1 LFGIRKP
8 KVEFFPSGDPNFVYV
23 YIETPIGTD
32 VAFTDSVTK
41 ILETKVYEV
50 IGEKNELVESVISN
64 VAIGAGDP
72 QQPDRTP
79 QSHKSKISVAFKP
92 AEERHGAHTAHIL
105 TAIRE
110 KVKGLPGVR
119 VSVDKES
126 NGPPTGKPV
135 NIEISGDDFDSLI
148 AISARVKAV
157 VNNSGVKGI
166 EELKSDL
173 VLNKPELK
181 VKVDINKAQREGL
194 SVGQIAMSLSSALNG
209 DRANPSKFR
218 DGDDE
223 VPIMVKLDKKY
234 RSKPEDLLNLIISF
248 RDMTNG
254 QYRQIPLSSVAS
266 VDFTNNFSGINRK
279 NQKRVVTLGSNV
291 LEGYNANEINAAL
304 KDVFAN
310 IKMGEGYEIKQTG
323 EQEDQAETGA
333 FLGKAFLAAI
343 ALMFLVIVIQFNST
357 SKPLI
362 IFTTIIFSFIGVFF
376 GYAISGDSMVI
387 VMTGVGIMALAGIVV
402 KNGIILIEFIDELID
417 RGMDA
422 KEAIIEGGVTRMTPV
437 LLTACAAI
445 LGLIPLA
452 IGVNIDFPGLF
463 THFKPNIWLGGDS
476 VVFWGPLAWTII
488 YGLIVATFLTLVVS
502 PAMYYIRHGLKE
514 KQLKNRAAKQRTT

>member
-1 LFGIRKP
+1 
-8 KVEFFPSGDPNFVYV
+8 
-23 YIETPIGTD
+23 
-32 VAFTDSVTK
+32 
-41 ILETKVYEV
+41 
-50 IGEKNELVESVISN
+50 
-64 VAIGAGDP
+64 
-72 QQPDRTP
+72 
-79 QSHKSKISVAFKP
+79 
-92 AEERHGAHTAHIL
+92 
-105 TAIRE
+105 
-110 KVKGLPGVR
+110 
-119 VSVDKES
+119 
-126 NGPPTGKPV
+126 
-135 NIEISGDDFDSLI
+135 
-148 AISARVKAV
+148 
-157 VNNSGVKGI
+157 
-166 EELKSDL
+166 
-173 VLNKPELK
+173 
-181 VKVDINKAQREGL
+181 
-194 SVGQIAMSLSSALNG
+194 
-209 DRANPSKFR
+209 
-218 DGDDE
+218 
-223 VPIMVKLDKKY
+223 
-234 RSKPEDLLNLIISF
+234 
-248 RDMTNG
+248 
-254 QYRQIPLSSVAS
+254 VAS

-291 LEGYNANEINAAL
+291 LEGYNANEINAEL

-362 IFTTIIFSFIGVFF
+362 IFSTIIFSFIGVFF

-417 RGMDA
+417 RGHDVQ
-422 KEAIIEGGVTRMTPV
+422 EAIIEGGVTRMTPV

-502 PAMYYIRHGLKE
+502 PAMYLIRYRLKE
-514 KQLKNRAAKQRTT
+514 KQLNRRAAKQNRMVK